1 MTLNEFTNGLFREWC
16 ELQTKNTR
24 SSYLNSARRLR
35 KVFGDKELTEIT
47 SLDVMKFKEATRLDI
62 AVLGRI
68 FSLAKE
74 WKVRTGYNV
83 EPPKLKRPPERLRER
98 YLNED
103 ELKAIL
109 EKCPNPGLKLA
120 IQLGALTGLRRENLA
135 NLKTE
140 AVKFDTQ
147 SITVT
152 GKGNKVIDIP
162 ISPELTEEIREFTT
176 AGRLFPETYV
186 LPCYAN
192 RSYKLYDD
200 LTSLCAS
207 LNVQGVCIHT
217 LRHSFATLLV
227 DAGVDIRTIA
237 ELLGHA
243 KIATTMRYA
252 HVTDKHKRESINLL
266 RGVILETEKPEN

>member
-1 MTLNEFTNGLFREWC
+1 MTLNDFTHTLFREWC
-16 ELQTKNTR
+16 DLQKKNTR

-35 KVFGDKELTEIT
+35 EAFGTKELTEIT
-47 SLDVMKFKEATRLDI
+47 SLEVMKFTTATRLDI

-68 FSLAKE
+68 FNLAAE
-74 WKVRTGYNV
+74 WKVKTGYDV
-83 EPPKLKRPPERLRER
+83 QPPKLKRPPEKLRER
-98 YLNED
+98 YLDRD

-109 EKCPNPGLKLA
+109 EKCQSKPLKLA
-120 IQLGALTGLRRENLA
+120 IQIGALTGLRRENLA

-140 AVKFDTQ
+140 AVKFDRQ

-152 GKGNKVIDIP
+152 GKGDKLIDIP
-162 ISPELTEEIREFTT
+162 VSPELLDEIRDYTT

-186 LPCYAN
+186 IPYYAN

-200 LTSLCAS
+200 LKELCGSLHIKD
-207 LNVQGVCIHT
+207 VCIHT

-252 HVTDKHKRESINLL
+252 HVTDTHKRDSINLL
-266 RGVILETEKPEN
+266 RGVILETEKRED